1 MNWTERAHRL
11 AVEGVFAL
19 LAWWALGSVLDGWG
33 RLFAGVV
40 AGHTASMVF
49 NGHLFALLK
58 HDLRWF
64 GFYKEL
70 PEFLAYVQRLQLR
83 LLTNRPRGLARA
95 EIYGSLS
102 RRSFSETS
110 DLDLRF
116 IARAG
121 FANGFLVAH
130 AVFLE
135 RLWALLHRFPLDLYM
150 FHSEDELRA
159 KMNVAKEKGL
169 VVYRADEAAQ
179 ALSVTDLSQ
188 RMGGE
193 ISLDE
198 DLGSGAEGR
207 RRQ

>member
-1 MNWTERAHRL
+1 
-11 AVEGVFAL
+11 
-19 LAWWALGSVLDGWG
+19 
-33 RLFAGVV
+33 
-40 AGHTASMVF
+40 
-49 NGHLFALLK
+49 
-58 HDLRWF
+58 
-64 GFYKEL
+64 
-70 PEFLAYVQRLQLR
+70 
-83 LLTNRPRGLARA
+83 LARA